1 MMTNKTRIYYLDF
14 IRCLACLMVVA
25 MHAPVPGGG
34 LSGLVVVP
42 ISLAT
47 APCIGLFYMVSG
59 ALLLPTKESGLC
71 FVRKRLGKVAAPVL
85 IWTAVAII
93 ISGIT
98 KGWPSASE
106 LVCKVLSVPFHCEG
120 HVVLWFM
127 YPLVGIYLAAPV
139 LSPFLERASKG
150 ELQFYLALWGIT
162 MCYPFLKMVLHID
175 ESTNGV
181 LYYFT
186 GYLGYFVLGYYL
198 RKYPIE
204 KVLPAVLWLLVPF
217 VALGLSK
224 HFGWPMSMGSHFW
237 YLSIFT
243 ALSCV
248 SWFTIAQKADS
259 WLATRSD
266 AFKNTMT
273 CFSCC
278 SFGIYLMH
286 IFIMRNFL
294 WDECE
299 IAALG
304 GVGSLLVSF
313 FGTLALSWGLT
324 WIICHL
330 PGGEYVV
337 GYRAKNSL

>member
-1 MMTNKTRIYYLDF
+1 
-14 IRCLACLMVVA
+14 
-25 MHAPVPGGG
+25 
-34 LSGLVVVP
+34 
-42 ISLAT
+42 
-47 APCIGLFYMVSG
+47 
-59 ALLLPTKESGLC
+59 
-71 FVRKRLGKVAAPVL
+71 
-85 IWTAVAII
+85 
-93 ISGIT
+93 
-98 KGWPSASE
+98 
-106 LVCKVLSVPFHCEG
+106 
-120 HVVLWFM
+120 M
-127 YPLVGIYLAAPV
+127 YPLVGMYLAAPV
-139 LSPFLERASKG
+139 LSPYLERVSKK

-162 MCYPFLKMVLHID
+162 MCYPFLKMALHID

-204 KVLPAVLWLLVPF
+204 KVLPAVLWLPVPF

-224 HFGWPMSMGSHFW
+224 HFGWPMDLGSHFW

-248 SWFTIAQKADS
+248 SWFTIAQKADA
-259 WLATRSD
+259 WLAARSD

-304 GVGSLLVSF
+304 GRFSTCQFLRDTGAELGIDLDNMPPSRWRVCCGV
-313 FGTLALSWGLT
+313 
-324 WIICHL
+324 
-330 PGGEYVV
+330 
-337 GYRAKNSL
+337 